1 MTYGE
6 TKARH
11 PRAGE
16 YDLELLIYRACALAS
31 RRPRNGHL
39 AIFKFSTNWR
49 VALGTPCDSSTDAF
63 ISHAVEGTT
72 LREAL
77 LRFCECYRVKGG

>member
-6 TKARH
+6 TKAGH

-39 AIFKFSTNWR
+39 TIFKFSYNWR
-49 VALGTPCDSSTDAF
+49 VALDTPNDGETRAF
-63 ISHAVEGTT
+63 IDQAVEGKT

-77 LRFCECYRVKGG
+77 LRFCEFYRLKGG